1 MSSLNILHINFSSYR
16 GGAARAVYRLN
27 EALNQSTLFSS
38 KILAAE
44 HSNNSKGFIY
54 FPRYERIINFF
65 ERLFCV
71 LIQKI
76 EKLYEKNLSP
86 FSYNY
91 FGSNFLVKFINNCK
105 NICIC
110 YSNYT
115 LRKFYI

>member
-1 MSSLNILHINFSSYR
+1 MSPLNILHINFSSYR

-27 EALNQSTLFSS
+27 EALNKNKLFSS
-38 KILAAE
+38 KILAIE
-44 HSNNSKGFIY
+44 HSKSSKEFIY

-76 EKLYEKNLSP
+76 EKLYKKNLSP

-91 FGSNFLVKFINNCK
+91 FGSN
-105 NICIC
+105 
-110 YSNYT
+110 YG
-115 LRKFYI
+115 